1 MSELRIESI
10 SDPFDEPGSAATVL
24 QLFARAETMGLIPDT
39 IARQDAITIDRVTVQ
54 RLLKRFREVGMAS
67 ASSVR
72 LPTGSADD
80 VNLVLRKA
88 LEALDASPYPPGEWD
103 ALREIAGDRLLA
115 RMLRVSESSIRRYTT
130 GGRRTPDDV
139 AWRLHAIG
147 GVVSALRGS
156 YNEYGVRRW
165 FDRPRAPLDG
175 RTPADVIADAE
186 SEDAVG
192 FRRVVELATELLGA
206 GAAA

>member
-1 MSELRIESI
+1 MSELRIESV
-10 SDPFDEPGSAATVL
+10 SDPFDAPESAATAL
-24 QLFARAETMGLIPDT
+24 QLFARAETMGLIPDA
-39 IARQDAITIDRVTVQ
+39 IARQDSITIDRVTVQ
-54 RLLKRFREVGMAS
+54 RLLKRLREAGVAS

-72 LPTGSADD
+72 LPTAGAE
-80 VNLVLRKA
+80 NLGLVLERA
-88 LEALDASPYPPGEWD
+88 LEALDASPYPPGEWE
-103 ALREIAGDRLLA
+103 ALREIVGDRLLA
-115 RMLRVSESSIRRYTT
+115 RMLRISESSIRRYTA
-130 GGRRTPDDV
+130 GGRRTPDDI

-165 FDRPRAPLDG
+165 FDRRRTALEG

-186 SEDAVG
+186 SEDDEG
-192 FRRVVELATELLGA
+192 FRRVVELACELLGA

>member
-10 SDPFDEPGSAATVL
+10 SDPFDAPESAATVL
-24 QLFARAETMGLIPDT
+24 QLFARAETMGLIPDA
-39 IARQDAITIDRVTVQ
+39 IACQDSITIDRVTVQ
-54 RLLKRFREVGMAS
+54 RLLKRLREAGVAS

-72 LPTGSADD
+72 LTTAPTED
-80 VNLVLRKA
+80 VGLVLERA
-88 LEALDASPYPPGEWD
+88 LEALDSSPYPAGEWE
-103 ALREIAGDRLLA
+103 ALREIVGDRLLA
-115 RMLRVSESSIRRYTT
+115 RMLRISESSIRRYTA
-130 GGRRTPDDV
+130 GGRRTPDDI

-165 FDRPRAPLDG
+165 FERS
-175 RTPADVIADAE
+175 RTALEGQAPADVIAGADSDDE
-186 SEDAVG
+186 LG
-192 FRRVVELATELLGA
+192 FQQVVELADELLGA